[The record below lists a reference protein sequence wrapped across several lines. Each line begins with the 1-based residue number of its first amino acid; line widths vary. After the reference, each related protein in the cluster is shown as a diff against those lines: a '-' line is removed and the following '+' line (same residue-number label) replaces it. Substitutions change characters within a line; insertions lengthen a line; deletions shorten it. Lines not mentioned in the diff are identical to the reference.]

1 MNVSKKLV
9 LSLFTVAGLAATS
22 ASADVLATLTYDDL
36 AGGYNAGSF
45 TASAVNNA
53 FLRSSGNTSRLVG
66 PGVASAT
73 FEPGFEGGLDPSSF
87 NLTLSVVPINGQMAS
102 GAGTFTAV
110 DRDGDFVTGQISGTW
125 FYPGPGFIF
134 FNGALSN
141 VTLVSVVNGT
151 FDGTAGGAWD
161 MNLPGGPVFSGALVQ
176 LVFGGANFFQTPFAN
191 RATGITAQI
200 VPTPGSIALIGVA
213 GLVGLRRRR

>member
-1 MNVSKKLV
+1 MNVSKSFAIGLI
-9 LSLFTVAGLAATS
+9 SIAGIAASS
-22 ASADVLATLTYDDL
+22 ANADVLATLTYDDL
-36 AGGYNAGSF
+36 AGGYNAGVF
-45 TASAVNNA
+45 TANAVNNA
-53 FLRSSGNTSRLVG
+53 FLRSSGNTSRLVA
-66 PGVASAT
+66 PGVSSAT
-73 FEPGFEGGLDPSSF
+73 FEPGFEGGLDPASF
-87 NLTLSVVPINGQMAS
+87 NLSLSVVPINGQMAS
-102 GAGTFTAV
+102 GSGTFTAT
-110 DRDGDFVTGQISGTW
+110 DRDGDFVTGTISGTW

-141 VTLVSVVNGT
+141 VQLVSVVNST

-200 VPTPGSIALIGVA
+200 VPSPGSIALIGVA